1 MVEIILTEGCV
12 CDSLII
18 DGKEARD
25 YSGKELNA
33 IIKQVLEEEKS
44 KFNLIRLLG
53 MVVEI
58 FDDGSTDDCAVK
70 TDKYGLITITEQ
82 DQDGVDVITV
92 GERDA
97 NDFTVDKIRD
107 MIIAVINSRGDNA
120 DLIWTLQGL
129 VQNLGE
135 YKFCYHCDECGDNV
149 VEYKLKLSSIF

>member
-1 MVEIILTEGCV
+1 MEIILTEGCI
-12 CDSLII
+12 CDSLTI

-44 KFNLIRLLG
+44 KFNLIKLLG

-58 FDDGSTDDCAVK
+58 FDDGSIDDCVVK
-70 TDKYGLITITEQ
+70 TDKYGLIAITEQ

-97 NDFTVDKIRD
+97 NDFTVDEIRG
-107 MIIAVINSRGDNA
+107 MIIAVINSRDDNA
-120 DLIWTLQGL
+120 DLIWTLRGL
-129 VQNLGE
+129 IQNLGR

-149 VEYKLKLSSIF
+149 VEHKLKI

>member
-18 DGKEARD
+18 DGKEATD
-25 YSGKELNA
+25 YSDKELNA

-70 TDKYGLITITEQ
+70 TDKYGLIAITEQ

-92 GERDA
+92 GERNA
-97 NDFTVDKIRD
+97 NDFTVDEIRN
-107 MIIAVINSRGDNA
+107 MIIAVINSRGDNE

>member
-18 DGKEARD
+18 DGKEASD

-58 FDDGSTDDCAVK
+58 FDDGSTDACAIK
-70 TDKYGLITITEQ
+70 TDKYGLIAITEQ

-92 GERDA
+92 EERDA
-97 NDFTVDKIRD
+97 NDFTVDEIRD
-107 MIIAVINSRGDNA
+107 MIIAVINSRGDNE
-120 DLIWTLQGL
+120 DLIWTLRGL